1 MNNETI
7 LHALL
12 NLEKRIEKI
21 EDMCHSLIIRNHAL
35 LGRFD
40 AVASAL
46 SDEKCHHVA
55 SDEYYR
61 NKIKC
66 IKCGELYI

>member
-12 NLEKRIEKI
+12 NLEKRLEKV
-21 EDMCHSLIIRNHAL
+21 EDMNHSLIIRNHEL
-35 LGRFD
+35 LCRLD
-40 AVASAL
+40 AVAL
-46 SDEKCHHVA
+46 LLKNDKCHHEP